1 MSQSWIDDQCPSV
14 IICVDIELI
23 LIYSLDCD
31 IRMLIYVCFICF
43 VIACVVLRVY
53 KSVVC
58 IGVMLGLGT
67 LAVNLHM
74 FRIAHTL
81 LVFDSTSSTTLSSS
95 CVSFLA
101 ENHEFEIIIQKGSRW
116 SFIICTTFILRLKY
130 QARLQEICVILQNGL
145 VLPYRYTIC
154 V

>member
-67 LAVNLHM
+67 LAVKKFFEGPKQN
-74 FRIAHTL
+74 
-81 LVFDSTSSTTLSSS
+81 S
-95 CVSFLA
+95 
-101 ENHEFEIIIQKGSRW
+101 FEIYYEKKREKTIKQKKMPSP
-116 SFIICTTFILRLKY
+116 S
-130 QARLQEICVILQNGL
+130 
-145 VLPYRYTIC
+145 
-154 V
+154 